1 MMLLIQMKRNS
12 VARYGNHVVYVFAG
26 SDARPIW
33 VSLKS

>member
-1 MMLLIQMKRNS
+1 MMLLTQMKRNS
-12 VARYGNHVVYVFAG
+12 VARYGNHVVYVLAG